1 MLFQFHRK
9 RGQDTDLQWF
19 QWAGKYFKELC
30 LIFGARSSAGIF
42 DEAAKVV
49 LELVCLLANFPLE
62 KCASIW
68 MMPAALVG
76 ITRSSCGSTTASNRW
91 LSSWG

>member
-1 MLFQFHRK
+1 M
-9 RGQDTDLQWF
+9 QWF

-62 KCASIW
+62 MVCQHLDDA
-68 MMPAALVG
+68 AALVG
-76 ITRSSCGSTTASNRW
+76 ITRSSCG
-91 LSSWG
+91 